1 MEEKS
6 KKIIITY
13 FSSTDVMATEMV
25 CNKKGI
31 GGRIISTP
39 PHIAAGCGMS
49 YIIGIEKKAEIE
61 DILAS
66 EKIKYDKIIEI
77 NV

>member
-1 MEEKS
+1 MEGKA

-25 CNKKGI
+25 CKDKNL

-49 YIIGIEKKAEIE
+49 YIIGIEKKDEIE
-61 DILAS
+61 KVLS
-66 EKIKYDKIIEI
+66 EEKIKFDKIIEV

>member
-1 MEEKS
+1 MEEKA

-13 FSSTDVMATEMV
+13 FSSTDVMATEMI
-25 CNKKGI
+25 CKQAGL

-49 YIIGIEKKAEIE
+49 YIIGIDKKSEIE
-61 DILAS
+61 NILAK

>member
-1 MEEKS
+1 MEGKA

-25 CNKKGI
+25 CRDAGI

-61 DILAS
+61 DILAK

>member
-1 MEEKS
+1 MEEKA
-6 KKIIITY
+6 KKLIITY

-25 CNKKGI
+25 CKDKNL

-49 YIIGIEKKAEIE
+49 YIIGMEKRAEIE
-61 DILAS
+61 NLLAK

>member
-1 MEEKS
+1 MEEKA

-13 FSSTDVMATEMV
+13 FSSTDVLATEMV
-25 CNKKGI
+25 CKDKKI

-49 YIIGIEKKAEIE
+49 YIIGIEKKDEIE
-61 DILAS
+61 KVLS
-66 EKIKYDKIIEI
+66 EEKIKFDKIIEV

>member
-1 MEEKS
+1 
-6 KKIIITY
+6 
-13 FSSTDVMATEMV
+13 MV
-25 CNKKGI
+25 CKERGI

-61 DILAS
+61 DILAK

-77 NV
+77 SV